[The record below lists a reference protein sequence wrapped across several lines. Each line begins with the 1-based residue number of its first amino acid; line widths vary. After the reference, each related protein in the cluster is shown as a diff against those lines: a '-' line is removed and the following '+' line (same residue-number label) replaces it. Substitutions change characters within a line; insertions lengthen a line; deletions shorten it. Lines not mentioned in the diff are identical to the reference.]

1 MQICQ
6 QQSPLPSPVQQALL
20 IALAK
25 ELAAKAVQFGA
36 VKAGDGPLQVLA
48 GAVVYLSCNVVLLQP
63 RLTKNQHWLPIM
75 GTLASQVSCPSRL
88 DL

>member
-48 GAVVYLSCNVVLLQP
+48 GAVVYLSCNVVLL
-63 RLTKNQHWLPIM
+63 TKNQHWLPIM